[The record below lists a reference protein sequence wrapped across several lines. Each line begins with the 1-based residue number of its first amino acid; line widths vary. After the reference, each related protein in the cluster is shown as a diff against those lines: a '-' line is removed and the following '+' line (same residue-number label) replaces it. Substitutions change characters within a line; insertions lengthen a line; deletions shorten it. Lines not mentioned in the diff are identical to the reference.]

1 MEDAELTIGQVS
13 IKAGIAASAIR
24 YYERVGVLPKAERVS
39 GQRRYGP
46 DALQRLATID
56 VAQRAG
62 LSLDEIRELMSH
74 SDSGHASET
83 LQALAREKL
92 PAVED
97 LIYRAEAMKAWL
109 EVASGC
115 GCGTLDDCDLFT
127 NEAELLKASTSSA
140 GPTLPVV
147 PAPKLS

>member
-1 MEDAELTIGQVS
+1 MEDAELTIGQVAS
-13 IKAGIAASAIR
+13 RAGIAASAIR
-24 YYERVGVLPKAERVS
+24 YYERVGVLPQAERVS

-46 DALQRLATID
+46 DALGRLATID

-62 LSLDEIRELMSH
+62 LSLDEIRELMAH
-74 SDSGHASET
+74 SESGHASES

-97 LIYRAEAMKAWL
+97 LIHRAEAMRAWL

-115 GCGTLDDCDLFT
+115 GCGTLDDCGLFT
-127 NEAELLKASTSSA
+127 NETELLNANDSSA
-140 GPTLPVV
+140 GPTLTVV
-147 PAPKLS
+147 PGSKLS